1 MLAIYG
7 TSGLMYRGPIEDLRR
22 VLPTLQ
28 SARVRALSTPV
39 DRPDFADSG
48 YSLLAERAH
57 ARDGAAPPLPRP
69 AAAAV
74 QAYGEVQHPAPQ
86 RHPLEHVRDVM
97 AAQTVTVDESM
108 TVADGWRRL
117 AEQDVGQAPVLDAQG
132 RLVGLFTR
140 GQLLSP
146 ERLPRPEDSVLVWRS
161 FLAQPLAA
169 IMITPVPAVTPETP
183 LRRLALALLVTGL
196 PGLPVVSEAGGLI
209 GFVSRSDVLK
219 AVVHDPPLDLWAG

>member
-39 DRPDFADSG
+39 DRPDVADSG
-48 YSLLAERAH
+48 YSLLAERVD
-57 ARDGAAPPLPRP
+57 ARDGAKPPLPRP
-69 AAAAV
+69 AAVAV
-74 QAYGEVQHPAPQ
+74 QAYGEVQHPVPQ

-97 AAQTVTVDESM
+97 AAQVVTVDESM
-108 TVADGWRRL
+108 TVADGWRHL
-117 AEQDVGQAPVLDAQG
+117 AQQGVGQAPVLDAQG

-140 GQLLSP
+140 GQLLSL

-196 PGLPVVSEAGGLI
+196 PGLPVVSEAGALI

>member
-39 DRPDFADSG
+39 DRPDVADSG
-48 YSLLAERAH
+48 HRVPAGRGD
-57 ARDGAAPPLPRP
+57 AREGAAPPVPRP
-69 AAAAV
+69 AAVAV

-97 AAQTVTVDESM
+97 AAQAVTVDESM

-117 AEQDVGQAPVLDAQG
+117 AEQGVGQAPVLDAQG

-140 GQLLSP
+140 GQMLSP

-196 PGLPVVSEAGGLI
+196 PGLPVVSEAGALI

>member
-22 VLPTLQ
+22 VLPTLR
-28 SARVRALSTPV
+28 STRVRALSTPV

-48 YSLLAERAH
+48 YSLLAERADV
-57 ARDGAAPPLPRP
+57 RDRAAPPLPRP
-69 AAAAV
+69 AAVAV
-74 QAYGEVQHPAPQ
+74 QAYGGVQHPTPQ

-97 AAQTVTVDESM
+97 ATQAVTVDDGM
-108 TVADGWRRL
+108 TVADGWHRL
-117 AEQDVGQAPVLDAQG
+117 AEQGVGQAPVLDAQG

-169 IMITPVPAVTPETP
+169 IMITPVPALTPETP

-196 PGLPVVSEAGGLI
+196 PGLPVVSEAGALI